1 MATCPRCKGPLT
13 DAHRC
18 PRSRVSI
25 AAQGVAL
32 GLGGGIA
39 GLILLALADP
49 GGHAAD
55 MDLFA
60 FGAGAFLVLGAERTF
75 HGR

>member
-13 DAHRC
+13 DSHQC
-18 PRSRVSI
+18 PRSRVSFV
-25 AAQGVAL
+25 AQDVAL
-32 GLGGGIA
+32 GLGGGVA

-60 FGAGAFLVLGAERTF
+60 FGAGALLLLGAQRTF
-75 HGR
+75 RRR

>member
-1 MATCPRCKGPLT
+1 
-13 DAHRC
+13 
-18 PRSRVSI
+18 VSV
-25 AAQGVAL
+25 AAQDVAL

-39 GLILLALADP
+39 GLIVLALADP

-60 FGAGAFLVLGAERTF
+60 FGAGALLVPGAARTF
-75 HGR
+75 RGR